1 WLQRY
6 PRFPDAE
13 RARLSRA
20 IFVWR
25 ADLLRVRSRAF
36 DLLSHL
42 PLDPGALLR
51 PPAGR
56 HPRKRS
62 ALRIDGLQRARPE
75 DRDLHCVC
83 GDGRPRRLPVRQLGR
98 NRHPAR
104 VQSRPGGGSADLG
117 HRRRARHFGGSDP
130 GGDCAGLREAAAR
143 RTDLDRQF
151 ADSWRTADHRRA
163 WDSARRGADVA
174 TRVVGRQPA
183 RAPPRRRCGRAPHAW
198 CLGAGAPMNGV
209 VETNELTMRFG
220 GITAVDRVNFSLQE
234 RDLRCLIGPNG
245 AGKSTFFKCLTGQ
258 YALRSENGRVIIRG
272 TDVTGWNTHDIVR
285 LGVGIKTQV
294 PSVMNGLT
302 VQENLW
308 LSARRVHGWA
318 GAGAAVEQISGELQL
333 ADQLRQ
339 LVGELSHG
347 QRQMVE
353 IGIVLIQH
361 PWLVL
366 LDEPAAGMTGNEVDR
381 LIGVIQRINQTAS
394 VIVVDHD
401 MEFVRMLGSRVT
413 VFHQGSIL
421 LEGPAEKVLV
431 DPAVREVYIG
441 NRAA

>member
-1 WLQRY
+1 
-6 PRFPDAE
+6 
-13 RARLSRA
+13 
-20 IFVWR
+20 
-25 ADLLRVRSRAF
+25 
-36 DLLSHL
+36 
-42 PLDPGALLR
+42 
-51 PPAGR
+51 
-56 HPRKRS
+56 
-62 ALRIDGLQRARPE
+62 
-75 DRDLHCVC
+75 
-83 GDGRPRRLPVRQLGR
+83 
-98 NRHPAR
+98 
-104 VQSRPGGGSADLG
+104 
-117 HRRRARHFGGSDP
+117 
-130 GGDCAGLREAAAR
+130 
-143 RTDLDRQF
+143 
-151 ADSWRTADHRRA
+151 
-163 WDSARRGADVA
+163 
-174 TRVVGRQPA
+174 
-183 RAPPRRRCGRAPHAW
+183 
-198 CLGAGAPMNGV
+198 MNGV
-209 VETNELTMRFG
+209 VETHELTMRFG
-220 GITAVDRVNFSLQE
+220 GVTAVDRVNFSLQE
-234 RDLRCLIGPNG
+234 RELRCLIGPNG

-318 GAGAAVEQISGELQL
+318 GAGAAVEQISVELQL

-394 VIVVDHD
+394 VNVVDHD

>member
-1 WLQRY
+1 
-6 PRFPDAE
+6 
-13 RARLSRA
+13 
-20 IFVWR
+20 
-25 ADLLRVRSRAF
+25 VR
-36 DLLSHL
+36 
-42 PLDPGALLR
+42 
-51 PPAGR
+51 
-56 HPRKRS
+56 
-62 ALRIDGLQRARPE
+62 
-75 DRDLHCVC
+75 
-83 GDGRPRRLPVRQLGR
+83 
-98 NRHPAR
+98 
-104 VQSRPGGGSADLG
+104 
-117 HRRRARHFGGSDP
+117 
-130 GGDCAGLREAAAR
+130 
-143 RTDLDRQF
+143 
-151 ADSWRTADHRRA
+151 
-163 WDSARRGADVA
+163 DV
-174 TRVVGRQPA
+174 T
-183 RAPPRRRCGRAPHAW
+183 
-198 CLGAGAPMNGV
+198 L
-209 VETNELTMRFG
+209 RFG
-220 GITAVDRVNFSLQE
+220 GVTAVDRVNFSLQDRE
-234 RDLRCLIGPNG
+234 LRCLIGPNG

-318 GAGAAVEQISGELQL
+318 GAGAAVEQISVELQL

>member
-1 WLQRY
+1 
-6 PRFPDAE
+6 
-13 RARLSRA
+13 
-20 IFVWR
+20 
-25 ADLLRVRSRAF
+25 
-36 DLLSHL
+36 
-42 PLDPGALLR
+42 
-51 PPAGR
+51 
-56 HPRKRS
+56 
-62 ALRIDGLQRARPE
+62 
-75 DRDLHCVC
+75 
-83 GDGRPRRLPVRQLGR
+83 
-98 NRHPAR
+98 
-104 VQSRPGGGSADLG
+104 
-117 HRRRARHFGGSDP
+117 
-130 GGDCAGLREAAAR
+130 
-143 RTDLDRQF
+143 
-151 ADSWRTADHRRA
+151 
-163 WDSARRGADVA
+163 
-174 TRVVGRQPA
+174 
-183 RAPPRRRCGRAPHAW
+183 
-198 CLGAGAPMNGV
+198 MNGV
-209 VETNELTMRFG
+209 VETHELTMRFG
-220 GITAVDRVNFSLQE
+220 GVTAVDRVNFSLQE
-234 RDLRCLIGPNG
+234 RELRCLIGPNG

-318 GAGAAVEQISGELQL
+318 GAGAAVEQISVELQL
-333 ADQLRQ
+333 ADQLRH

-381 LIGVIQRINQTAS
+381 LIGVIQRINQAAS